1 MLQKLHHV
9 FPKLKD
15 VAETPPRNPYLYCER
30 KFAKVFI
37 SFQVAQV
44 SFPSKFA
51 SVFSAI
57 KHHSSVLLLA
67 QKFWSRKKIYIYIYT
82 FVKTSRLMCKY
93 LRFLSAYGKTCQ
105 ISHVNFEL
113 KNRFLFHI
121 FHHSSLTLYITQIL
135 SLYISFF
142 E

>member
-15 VAETPPRNPYLYCER
+15 VAETPPRNAYLYCER

-37 SFQVAQV
+37 SFLVAQV
-44 SFPSKFA
+44 SFPSKFE

-67 QKFWSRKKIYIYIYT
+67 QKFWSRKNIYIYIYT
-82 FVKTSRLMCKY
+82 FVKTSRLMYKY

>member
-9 FPKLKD
+9 IPKLKD
-15 VAETPPRNPYLYCER
+15 VAETPPRNAYLYRER
-30 KFAKVFI
+30 KFVKVFI
-37 SFQVAQV
+37 SFLVAQV

-67 QKFWSRKKIYIYIYT
+67 QKFWSRKNIYIYIYT

-105 ISHVNFEL
+105 ISHVNF
-113 KNRFLFHI
+113 
-121 FHHSSLTLYITQIL
+121 
-135 SLYISFF
+135 
-142 E
+142 

>member
-1 MLQKLHHV
+1 MLQKLHQV
-9 FPKLKD
+9 IPKLKD
-15 VAETPPRNPYLYCER
+15 VAETPPRNAYLYCER
-30 KFAKVFI
+30 KFVKVFI
-37 SFQVAQV
+37 SFLVAQV

-67 QKFWSRKKIYIYIYT
+67 QKFWSKKKIYIYIYT
-82 FVKTSRLMCKY
+82 FVKTSRLMCKF

-121 FHHSSLTLYITQIL
+121 FHHSSLTSYITQIL